1 MGMLAHA
8 KSSCMCHCYTLKG
21 PHLDDACVAPAVMPR
36 ALHVQVFETEDSGL
50 RLPVVLQQ
58 YIPHG
63 GLLAK
68 AGSMA
73 VKCNDVLAAA
83 LFSRCSWRF

>member
-8 KSSCMCHCYTLKG
+8 KSSCMCHCHTTKEALL
-21 PHLDDACVAPAVMPR
+21 HDACVAPAMMQCE
-36 ALHVQVFETEDSGL
+36 LHAQVFETEDSGL
-50 RLPVVLQQ
+50 RLPIVLQQ

-68 AGSMA
+68 AGF
-73 VKCNDVLAAA
+73 LA
-83 LFSRCSWRF
+83 FDHT